1 MGFRG
6 GDPARRYRLATAA
19 GADARGRAAASPA
32 PALRALGGHRAEGV
46 AGSVAAARSQSGGR
60 LQRRVLGGRAFP
72 PGGSECAARRRGGT
86 PSPPEW
92 PATGDRLSWRSHLC
106 LPAEPAGPRAS
117 DAPGWSAQKVS
128 AASRRPTGA
137 RTPAMFVN
145 QQLPSDLRATERKG
159 GDRRP
164 GDTRLP
170 AHGCGFRL
178 LASASPPA
186 RRRHL
191 VRNLPGAYRNLLC
204 GVTAF
209 RLNPASS
216 SRPSSRPLRRSR
228 MLARCAAPPPGSWGP
243 WEDAA
248 PSPDAAALGPVVPAS
263 GEAGKRV
270 WWGRPALA
278 PRPGALRTLGTPGR
292 SR

>member
-1 MGFRG
+1 M
-6 GDPARRYRLATAA
+6 
-19 GADARGRAAASPA
+19 
-32 PALRALGGHRAEGV
+32 

-72 PGGSECAARRRGGT
+72 PGGSECAAGRRGGT

-117 DAPGWSAQKVS
+117 DAPGWLAQKVS

-248 PSPDAAALGPVVPAS
+248 PSPDAVALGPVVPAS

-278 PRPGALRTLGTPGR
+278 PRPGAVHTLGTPGR

>member
-1 MGFRG
+1 
-6 GDPARRYRLATAA
+6 
-19 GADARGRAAASPA
+19 
-32 PALRALGGHRAEGV
+32 
-46 AGSVAAARSQSGGR
+46 
-60 LQRRVLGGRAFP
+60 
-72 PGGSECAARRRGGT
+72 
-86 PSPPEW
+86 
-92 PATGDRLSWRSHLC
+92 
-106 LPAEPAGPRAS
+106 
-117 DAPGWSAQKVS
+117 
-128 AASRRPTGA
+128 
-137 RTPAMFVN
+137 MFVN

-170 AHGCGFRL
+170 ARVCGFRL

-191 VRNLPGAYRNLLC
+191 GRNLPGAYRNLLC

-216 SRPSSRPLRRSR
+216 SCPSSRPLRRSR

-248 PSPDAAALGPVVPAS
+248 PSPDAAALGPVVPES
-263 GEAGKRV
+263 REAGKRV
-270 WWGRPALA
+270 WWGRPALTPL
-278 PRPGALRTLGTPGR
+278 PRAAHTLGTPGR
-292 SR
+292 SREWPYVSSQPAPGLAASSPPRERA